1 MAALEALWSPLW
13 LSLKVAGWASLLATL
28 LGTAV
33 GWLLARGRFP
43 GRNVLDT
50 LLTLPMVLPPT
61 VLGYYLLV
69 LLGRH
74 GPLGRWLAQY
84 DIRLIFTWQGAVLA
98 ATVVAFPLV
107 FKPAR
112 AAFEAVD
119 GQLEQ
124 AARVLGCSNMAVF
137 WRVTLPLAWRGIL
150 AGVLLAFARALG
162 EFGATLMVAGSIP
175 GKTQTLSIA
184 VYEAV
189 QAGQDDAANLLV
201 AVISAVCI
209 SVLLAAGWLAP
220 GRLGRQQG

>member
-1 MAALEALWSPLW
+1 MELAWPALW
-13 LSLKVAGWASLLATL
+13 LSLKVAGWATAIDLV
-28 LGTAV
+28 LGVAV
-33 GWLLARGRFP
+33 GYALARWRFP
-43 GRNVLDT
+43 GRDILDS

-69 LLGRH
+69 LIGQR
-74 GPLGRWLAQY
+74 GPIGAWLHAHFG
-84 DIRLIFTWQGAVLA
+84 INLIFTWQGAVIA
-98 ATVVAFPLV
+98 AAIVAFPLV

-124 AARVLGCSNMAVF
+124 AARVLGISEAGVF
-137 WRVTLPLAWRGIL
+137 FRVTLPLARRGIL

-189 QAGQDDAANLLV
+189 QAGQDDVANTLV
-201 AVISAVCI
+201 LITSAVCI
-209 SVLLAAGWLAP
+209 AVLLAAGRLNR
-220 GRLGRQQG
+220 GRAHAT

>member
-1 MAALEALWSPLW
+1 MALEALWSPLW
-13 LSLKVAGWASLLATL
+13 LSLKVAGLASLLATV

-33 GWLLARGRFP
+33 GWVLARGRFP
-43 GRNVLDT
+43 GRNLLDT

-69 LLGRH
+69 LLGQH
-74 GPLGRWLAQY
+74 GLLGSWLASFG
-84 DIRLIFTWQGAVLA
+84 IRLIFSWQGAVLA

-119 GQLEQ
+119 GHLEQ
-124 AARVLGCSNMAVF
+124 AARVLGCSQLAVF

-201 AVISAVCI
+201 AVISLVCI
-209 SVLLAAGWLAP
+209 SVLLMASYLAP
-220 GRLGRQQG
+220 GRLSRQPV